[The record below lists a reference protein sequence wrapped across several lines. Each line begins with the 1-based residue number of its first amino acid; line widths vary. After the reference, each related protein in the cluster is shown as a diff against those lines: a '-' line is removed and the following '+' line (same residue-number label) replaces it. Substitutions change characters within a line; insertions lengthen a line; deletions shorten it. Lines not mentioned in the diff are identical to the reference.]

1 MTSKHSLL
9 SQILEAKIK
18 LIKSFFS
25 GASPYTIAAMLN
37 VPIQKTINWQSG
49 HNFLSKD
56 QAKEIKAI
64 NSPLARLRRAL
75 SYQLSIIF
83 QKCFLLVSANTIY
96 PYKQDRS
103 LLTNYL
109 STFLQNP
116 KFLDAYAKGIELQD
130 QDPKSHN
137 RIHQS
142 IWATSISINCEGDWV
157 EPGTGR
163 GFTMSATLKYHKEE
177 WNQSFKHLWLVDTF
191 SPFPIDPTT
200 GVQRQIA
207 TKIASYCDDLER
219 VREHF
224 SEFNNVHFLQGL
236 IPDCLDRLV
245 VETIS
250 FLHIDL
256 NTPKPEIAALSL
268 LWDRLVTGGIL
279 LLDDYGFPNRKDQ
292 HDAMN
297 DFALKH
303 SFEILQMASGQG
315 LAIK

>member
-1 MTSKHSLL
+1 MNIFK
-9 SQILEAKIK
+9 KIK

-37 VPIQKTINWQSG
+37 VPIQKAIDWQSG
-49 HNFLSKD
+49 RDSPSKD
-56 QAKEIKAI
+56 QAKQIKAI

-75 SYQLSIIF
+75 SYQLSIVL
-83 QKCFLLVSANTIY
+83 KKYFLLVSANTIY
-96 PYKQDRS
+96 PYKQDRG

-116 KFLDAYAKGIELQD
+116 KFIDAYAKGIELQD

-142 IWATSISINCEGDWV
+142 IWATSISLKSEGDWV
-157 EPGTGR
+157 ELGTGR
-163 GFTMSATLKYHKEE
+163 GFTMSATLKYHKEK
-177 WNQSFKHLWLVDTF
+177 WNQGSKNLWLVDTF
-191 SPFPIDPTT
+191 SPFVIDPTT
-200 GVQRQIA
+200 GTQNQIG
-207 TKIASYCDDLER
+207 TKQIHYCDDLE
-219 VREHF
+219 VVKEHF
-224 SEFNNVHFLQGL
+224 KEFHNVHFLQGL
-236 IPDCLDRLV
+236 VPDCLDRLE
-245 VETIS
+245 VEKIS
-250 FLHIDL
+250 FLLIDL

-268 LWDRLVTGGIL
+268 LWDRLVKGGIL
-279 LLDDYGFPNRKDQ
+279 LLDDYGGPNRKDQ

-303 SFEILQMASGQG
+303 SFEILQMPSGQG